1 MQELGI
7 KTGIEAVGS
16 LDELKQKGCI
26 GMTKDKYLTALQIF
40 GLITAV
46 LDFAFIVFAVV
57 SYSLIYVGVI
67 LFNHILGLSL

>member
-1 MQELGI
+1 
-7 KTGIEAVGS
+7 
-16 LDELKQKGCI
+16 
-26 GMTKDKYLTALQIF
+26 MTKDKYLTALQIF

-67 LFNHILGLSL
+67 FVQSYFGAVALTAIAINGAFLAFIGVYLIFRKK